1 MITIQ
6 LYPRITKP
14 QSKKGCQLEAHI
26 FTGET
31 VRTKIGTKIKVH
43 LENWDKEIQQA
54 KFKVGG
60 KYTKNEVKEINQS
73 INSELKK
80 IRLIITHHELQNK
93 ELTGAAIKNEYLQ
106 TVGKR
111 RKKVDDEEK
120 LNKTIIS
127 IYKPFSL
134 KYSHRN
140 GHRTTISSFEEYEK
154 EKGRFRLIDIS
165 YDFIKKYAEWLE
177 KKNKSDGTID
187 LRVRMLKAF
196 INKEIKNSFK
206 GIDTSY
212 EGYNYEILE
221 KAIVRLTQD
230 EFNRLIYLENLI
242 PEQQIKVDWFILI
255 TAIGGLRISSAK
267 KLTPDSFNKN
277 ERTVT
282 FIEHKKKGGTKEVVN
297 PLNLYARKVL
307 NKYDWKMPKLMA
319 EKNYNDGLELIAKNN
334 GYDRIITEDKKVG
347 GKINTIT
354 TPLFK
359 YFTSKLSRKT
369 FTSICSDLKI
379 DRVISNAMSHHSNR
393 TGSASDAYRDETDI
407 NLLEHK
413 REEMLK
419 WDDMYN
425 KYWKEYKPK
434 PTEREIYDN
443 YVLKHGKTIGD
454 VLSDSNISR
463 EDVDLPF

>member
-1 MITIQ
+1 
-6 LYPRITKP
+6 
-14 QSKKGCQLEAHI
+14 
-26 FTGET
+26 
-31 VRTKIGTKIKVH
+31 
-43 LENWDKEIQQA
+43 
-54 KFKVGG
+54 
-60 KYTKNEVKEINQS
+60 
-73 INSELKK
+73 
-80 IRLIITHHELQNK
+80 
-93 ELTGAAIKNEYLQ
+93 
-106 TVGKR
+106 
-111 RKKVDDEEK
+111 
-120 LNKTIIS
+120 
-127 IYKPFSL
+127 
-134 KYSHRN
+134 
-140 GHRTTISSFEEYEK
+140 
-154 EKGRFRLIDIS
+154 
-165 YDFIKKYAEWLE
+165 
-177 KKNKSDGTID
+177 
-187 LRVRMLKAF
+187 MLKAF